1 MKPAGPRIAKCM
13 SLYGL
18 QYSNYEYKRHTE
30 PVPLKYMKN
39 SPQSIRDGY
48 TDIFYKCR
56 GRSSQ
61 LSVAHLVALSR
72 ALNLGEQEVADS
84 AADRHRQTQVDVK
97 RHEDEHQRQTEPQL
111 DEVQQRLQ
119 PVRRKQHPE

>member
-1 MKPAGPRIAKCM
+1 MKPASPRIAKCM
-13 SLYGL
+13 SLHGL
-18 QYSNYEYKRHTE
+18 QYSVELRIQTLYGTGSVK
-30 PVPLKYMKN
+30 KYMKKN

-72 ALNLGEQEVADS
+72 ALNPGEQEVADS

-119 PVRRKQHPE
+119 PVRR